1 MTARLATSAIECS
14 APPPALLLPPGE
26 LVDPASPEWATF
38 ARSWDDLPRDTWM
51 ADGGTYRR
59 RRYAAFEVAGGKC
72 TRLPHRAH
80 YQERDHNPLNG
91 GIERWFA
98 PMAEEQTGSPLFQA
112 LVLGTAALIADAS
125 AQWPNSWT
133 VEAHQFR
140 IEALP
145 GQPGL
150 PTPEGMHHDGRDWVL
165 ILLVGGSDY
174 AGGESRVE
182 DAFGACILEHRLT
195 RPGEALLLDDRTV
208 RHGTTPIES
217 AIPGAPAWRD
227 TLVLTF
233 AHARES

>member
-1 MTARLATSAIECS
+1 MTGQLATTSGECI
-14 APPPALLLPPGE
+14 ATPPALLLPPGK
-26 LVDPASPEWATF
+26 LVDPGSSEWAAF

-59 RRYAAFEVAGGKC
+59 RRYAAFEVTDGKC
-72 TRLPHRAH
+72 TRLPHRPH

-98 PMAEEQTGSPLFQA
+98 PMAEARTGSPLFRA
-112 LVLGTAALIADAS
+112 LVLDTAALIADAS

-145 GQPGL
+145 GQRGL

-195 RPGEALLLDDRTV
+195 CPGEALLLDDRTV

-217 AIPGAPAWRD
+217 AIPSAPAWRD

-233 AHARES
+233 AQAQES

>member
-1 MTARLATSAIECS
+1 
-14 APPPALLLPPGE
+14 
-26 LVDPASPEWATF
+26 
-38 ARSWDDLPRDTWM
+38 M
-51 ADGGTYRR
+51 A
-59 RRYAAFEVAGGKC
+59 V
-72 TRLPHRAH
+72 
-80 YQERDHNPLNG
+80 
-91 GIERWFA
+91 ERWFA
-98 PMAEEQTGSPLFQA
+98 PMAEAQTGSPLFQA
-112 LVLGTAALIADAS
+112 LVLGTSALIADS
-125 AQWPNSWT
+125 PPQGSNSWT

-182 DAFGACILEHRLT
+182 EDSGTCVLEHRLS
-195 RPGEALLLDDRTV
+195 RLGEALLLNDRDV
-208 RHGTTPIES
+208 RHGTTPIDA

-233 AHARES
+233 AQARES

>member
-1 MTARLATSAIECS
+1 MTGRLVTTSGECIAT
-14 APPPALLLPPGE
+14 PPALLLPPGK
-26 LVDPASPEWATF
+26 LVDPGNPEWATF
-38 ARSWDDLPRDTWM
+38 ARSWNDLPHDTWM

-72 TRLPHRAH
+72 TRLPHRPH

-91 GIERWFA
+91 GVERWFA
-98 PMAEEQTGSPLFQA
+98 PMDEDPAGSRLFQA
-112 LVLGTAALIADAS
+112 LVWSTASLIADAS
-125 AQWPNSWT
+125 RQCPPPWT

-140 IEALP
+140 IEALS

-165 ILLVGGSDY
+165 IPLVGGSDY

-195 RPGEALLLDDRTV
+195 SPGEALLLDDRTV

-217 AIPGAPAWRD
+217 AIPGAPEWRD

-233 AHARES
+233 AQARES

>member
-1 MTARLATSAIECS
+1 MTGQLAATSGECI
-14 APPPALLLPPGE
+14 ATPPALLLPPGK
-26 LVDPASPEWATF
+26 LVDPDNPEWGAF

-51 ADGGTYRR
+51 TDGGTYRR

-72 TRLPHRAH
+72 TRLPHRPH
-80 YQERDHNPLNG
+80 YQERNHNPLNG
-91 GIERWFA
+91 GVERWFA
-98 PMAEEQTGSPLFQA
+98 PMTEGQTGSRLFQA
-112 LVLGTAALIADAS
+112 LVAGTTSLIANAS
-125 AQWPNSWT
+125 TVSSASWT

-140 IEALP
+140 IEALS

-182 DAFGACILEHRLT
+182 EDSGACILEHRLT
-195 RPGEALLLDDRTV
+195 RPGEAMLLNDREV

-217 AIPGAPAWRD
+217 AIPGNPAWRD

-233 AHARES
+233 AQARES

>member
-1 MTARLATSAIECS
+1 MTGRLSTASDECIAT
-14 APPPALLLPPGE
+14 PPALLLPPGK
-26 LVDPASPEWATF
+26 LVDPGSPEWAAF
-38 ARSWDDLPRDTWM
+38 ARSWNDLPRDTWM

-72 TRLPHRAH
+72 ERLPHRPH

-98 PMAEEQTGSPLFQA
+98 PMAEARTGSPLFQA
-112 LVLGTAALIADAS
+112 LVLGTSALIADPPP
-125 AQWPNSWT
+125 QGPNSWT

-140 IEALP
+140 IEALS
-145 GQPGL
+145 GQSGL

-165 ILLVGGSDY
+165 ILLVGCSDY

-182 DAFGACILEHRLT
+182 EDSGACILEHRLT
-195 RPGEALLLDDRTV
+195 CPGEALLLNDRDV

-217 AIPGAPAWRD
+217 AKLGAPAWRD

-233 AHARES
+233 AQARES